1 MGLRLHPVAARQGL
15 RWIRQGFAL
24 WLKRP
29 LAFVGL
35 FVFFLFGVLL
45 LMLMVPVVGGVLGLA
60 ALPLLTL
67 GFMIASRSA
76 SRGQPVNVLQ
86 FIEGLRTPDKARR
99 KSQWLLCASYAV
111 CSMAVIALADWIDG
125 GTFEQLQRSIAQ
137 AKPGSSGEDI
147 AALLAD
153 PRLAWGM
160 VARLGLAG
168 ALSVPYWHAPALV
181 HWGGQGALQALFS
194 SSVALWRA
202 RGAFTLYF
210 LGWGMVAL
218 GVSSAVMLLAAVT
231 GLRQAIGV
239 LTMPIGLALS
249 TAFYLSLWFAF
260 ADCFGADEP
269 PVTAALPGDGAQG

>member
-1 MGLRLHPVAARQGL
+1 MGLRLHPVAPRQGL

-45 LMLMVPVVGGVLGLA
+45 LMVLVPVVGGVLGLA

-76 SRGQPVNVLQ
+76 SQGQPVHALQ
-86 FIEGLRTPDKARR
+86 FIEGLRSPDKGRR
-99 KSQWLLCASYAV
+99 RAQWLLCASYAL
-111 CSMAVIALADWIDG
+111 CSMAVITLADWVDG
-125 GTFEQLQRSIAQ
+125 GTFEQLQRSLAN
-137 AKPGSSGEDI
+137 AKPGASGDEI
-147 AALLAD
+147 AALLVD

-160 VARLGLAG
+160 VVRLVLAS

-181 HWGGQGALQALFS
+181 HWGGQGAVQSLFS
-194 SSVALWRA
+194 STVALWRA

-210 LGWGMVAL
+210 LGWGMLAL
-218 GVSSAVMLLAAVT
+218 GVSAAVMLLAALT
-231 GLRQAIGV
+231 GLRQAVGV

-249 TAFYLSLWFAF
+249 AAFYVSLWFSF
-260 ADCFGADEP
+260 NDCFGADEAS
-269 PVTAALPGDGAQG
+269 VT